1 MVRMTSPGRLA
12 LQSWTDL
19 VGRAVTVVIPL
30 GSIEQHGP
38 HLPLDADVR
47 IATAVA
53 EGAAAFRGD
62 DDVPPDRAD
71 ELFVAPALN
80 YGAAGEHEGFP
91 GTISIGRE
99 VLHGVLVEYGRS
111 ACRWAHRLVFVNG
124 HGGNGSVLAAAVK
137 QLRDEGRDVAW
148 FGCNA
153 PGGDA
158 HAGFTETSLLL
169 HICPQAVREGESV
182 RGNTAPVSELMAS
195 MRAGGVAAVSDNG
208 VLGDPTQASEA
219 DGRRMLNEMIAGLSE
234 ALDAWRPDAMG
245 MLR

>member
-1 MVRMTSPGRLA
+1 MTSSGRLG
-12 LQSWTDL
+12 LQSWTELD
-19 VGRAVTVVIPL
+19 RRPVTVVVPL

-38 HLPLDADVR
+38 HLPLDTDVR

-53 EGAAAFRGD
+53 EAAAGCNDDGD
-62 DDVPPDRAD
+62 GTQNQTGK
-71 ELFVAPALN
+71 LLVAPPLN

-99 VLHGVLVEYGRS
+99 VLHTVLVEYGRS

-124 HGGNGSVLAAAVK
+124 HGGNGSVLAAAVT
-137 QLRDEGRDVAW
+137 QLRDEGRNVAW

-169 HICPQAVREGESV
+169 HISPLVVRTEELA
-182 RGNTAPVSELMAS
+182 RGNVAPVSELMAS

-219 DGRRMLNEMIAGLSE
+219 DGRRMLNEMVVGLSE
-234 ALDAWRPDAMG
+234 ALDAWQPDVMG

>member
-1 MVRMTSPGRLA
+1 MRSSGRLGT
-12 LQSWTDL
+12 QSWTELDS
-19 VGRAVTVVIPL
+19 RSITVVVPL

-53 EGAAAFRGD
+53 EGAAGIDAGEGETE
-62 DDVPPDRAD
+62 DRARR
-71 ELFVAPALN
+71 LLVAPALN

-91 GTISIGRE
+91 GTVSIGRE
-99 VLHGVLVEYGRS
+99 VLHAVLVEYGRS

-124 HGGNGSVLAAAVK
+124 HGGNGSVLAAAVL

-148 FGCNA
+148 YGCNS

-169 HICPQAVREGESV
+169 HISPAVVKTEELV
-182 RGNTAPVSELMAS
+182 RGNVAPVSELMAS

-219 DGRRMLNEMIAGLSE
+219 DGRRMLNEMVAGLSE
-234 ALDAWRPDAMG
+234 ALDAWKPDAMG
-245 MLR
+245 LLR

>member
-1 MVRMTSPGRLA
+1 MTASGRLGT
-12 LQSWTDL
+12 QSWTELD
-19 VGRAVTVVIPL
+19 RRSNTVVVPL

-38 HLPLDADVR
+38 HLPLDTDVR

-53 EGAAAFRGD
+53 EGAAGLDAGD
-62 DDVPPDRAD
+62 GHVGD
-71 ELFVAPALN
+71 LLVAPALN

-99 VLHGVLVEYGRS
+99 VLQAVLVEYGRS

-137 QLRDEGRDVAW
+137 QLRGEGRDVAW
-148 FGCNA
+148 YGCSA

-169 HICPQAVREGESV
+169 HISPAVVRTTELV
-182 RGNTAPVSELMAS
+182 RGNVAPVSELMAS

-219 DGRRMLNEMIAGLSE
+219 DGRRMLSEMVAGLSE
-234 ALDAWRPDAMG
+234 ALDAWQPDAMG

>member
-1 MVRMTSPGRLA
+1 MTSSGRLGV
-12 LQSWTDL
+12 QSWTELD
-19 VGRAVTVVIPL
+19 GRSTTVVVPL

-38 HLPLDADVR
+38 HLPLDTDVR

-53 EGAAAFRGD
+53 EGAAGLEAGESAGEGQVRD
-62 DDVPPDRAD
+62 
-71 ELFVAPALN
+71 LFVAPALN

-99 VLHGVLVEYGRS
+99 VLQAVLVEYGRS

-137 QLRDEGRDVAW
+137 QLRGEARDVAW
-148 FGCNA
+148 YGCNS

-169 HICPQAVREGESV
+169 HISPAVVKTAELV
-182 RGNTAPVSELMAS
+182 RGNVAPVSELMAS

-219 DGRRMLNEMIAGLSE
+219 DGRRMLSEMVAGLSE
-234 ALDAWRPDAMG
+234 ALDAWQPDAMG